1 MTRGELTTELATSLG
16 LRHEARFIVEEILG
30 PSSRTT
36 EVVGPDDLSTIR
48 TLAARRRA
56 GEPLQYVL
64 GHWAFRTLDLLVDP
78 RVLIPRPE
86 TEQVVE
92 VALCELD
99 RLGVGAP
106 VIVDAGT
113 GSGAIALALAS
124 ELADRLPAAR
134 LWATDTSTEAL
145 AVSGANLERARH
157 HQEVKVLPVTFLHG
171 SWLSPLPGAL
181 RGAVDLLVANP
192 PYVAAEEWP
201 DLPDDVRCEPYGAL
215 VAPSGS
221 EGTPGLADVE
231 EVLSQAWTWLS
242 RPGVV
247 VIELAPHQARAGVRL
262 ARSIGYT
269 DVRVEKDL
277 AQRPRVLVGGAQ

>member
-1 MTRGELTTELATSLG
+1 LG

-30 PSSRTT
+30 PSSRPG
-36 EVVGPDDLSTIR
+36 EVVGPDDLTTIR

-99 RLGVGAP
+99 RLGVEAP
-106 VIVDAGT
+106 AIIDAGT
-113 GSGAIALALAS
+113 GSGAIALSLAS
-124 ELADRLPAAR
+124 ELADRLPGAR

-145 AVSGANLERARH
+145 AVAGANLERVRH
-157 HQEVKVLPVTFLHG
+157 HQEVKALPVTFLHG

-201 DLPDDVRCEPYGAL
+201 ELPDDVRCEPYGAL

-247 VIELAPHQARAGVRL
+247 VIEMAPHQAQAAVRL

-277 AQRPRVLVGGAQ
+277 AQRPRALVGGAR

>member
-1 MTRGELTTELATSLG
+1 MTRGELTAELATSLG

-30 PSSRTT
+30 PSSGTG
-36 EVVGPDDLSTIR
+36 EVVGPDDRATIR

-92 VALCELD
+92 IALCELD
-99 RLGVGAP
+99 RLGVEAP
-106 VIVDAGT
+106 VIIDAGT
-113 GSGAIALALAS
+113 GSGAIALSLAS
-124 ELADRLPAAR
+124 ELADRLPGAR

-145 AVSGANLERARH
+145 AVAGANLERVRH

-201 DLPDDVRCEPYGAL
+201 ELPDDVRCEPYGAL

-247 VIELAPHQARAGVRL
+247 VVELAPHQAQAAVRL

-277 AQRPRVLVGGAQ
+277 AQRPRALVGGAR